1 MDEEAPLEICDR
13 EDVQVLSD
21 VQAMRS
27 YLAEHPEVVASML
40 AGVPAAHKE
49 SREHLAQ
56 LFGQP
61 AFA

>member
-21 VQAMRS
+21 VQAMRN
-27 YLAEHPEVVASML
+27 YLAEHPKLAARML
-40 AGVPAAHKE
+40 TFMSAEEEEP
-49 SREHLAQ
+49 REHLAQ
-56 LFGQP
+56 LFGLP

>member
-40 AGVPAAHKE
+40 AGVPAAHKK
-49 SREHLAQ
+49 SRELLAQ
-56 LFGQP
+56 LFGLP

>member
-1 MDEEAPLEICDR
+1 MDEEAPLEITDR
-13 EDVQVLSD
+13 EDVKIAID

-27 YLAEHPEVVASML
+27 YLAEHPKIAAEML
-40 AGVPAAHKE
+40 KLMPAAHKE
-49 SREHLAQ
+49 PREHLAQ